1 MTEKITKIFHNNVE
15 YELGNSTDQNYQ
27 VIKFEDKPYS
37 NKYAEGKLLLYK
49 IAGDIVAVKLKLY
62 EAYTSATSLN
72 FPGMIRQE
80 FIPKSDRVFRYNI
93 DGVTL
98 TLWIKSNGGFVI
110 DTNDTKIERKYNRS
124 YEPEALY
131 SITDTDV

>member
-49 IAGDIVAVKLKLY
+49 IAGDIVAVKLNLGN
-62 EAYTSATSLN
+62 AYTSYALN

-80 FIPKSDRVFRYNI
+80 FIPKSNKAFKYNI
-93 DGVTL
+93 EGTIL
-98 TLWIKSNGGFVI
+98 TLYIGSNGDFSI
-110 DTNDTKIERKYNRS
+110 DTNGAKIEYKNRS